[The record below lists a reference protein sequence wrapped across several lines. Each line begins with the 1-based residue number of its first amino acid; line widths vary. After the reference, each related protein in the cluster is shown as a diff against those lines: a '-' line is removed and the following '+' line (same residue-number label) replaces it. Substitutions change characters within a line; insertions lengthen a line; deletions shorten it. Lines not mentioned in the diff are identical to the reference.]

1 MFAGLIILE
10 IPYFLLTNF
19 FSSMTTRSYFLSG
32 FTLGVLFASA
42 KSRLFASLLSLTCP
56 SKGNK
61 LPRGPKFQ
69 TGNPNA
75 KAAHSAKRIFPHYHL
90 TLIYRPV
97 SRPCC
102 KSPSEYLHC
111 QISPLPINRHLI
123 QFVLQG
129 KYMLYP

>member
-10 IPYFLLTNF
+10 IPYFLLTDF

-75 KAAHSAKRIFPHYHL
+75 KAAHPAKRIFPSL
-90 TLIYRPV
+90 
-97 SRPCC
+97 
-102 KSPSEYLHC
+102 SPHSD
-111 QISPLPINRHLI
+111 ISPRVAAMLQVTIRIPSLPD
-123 QFVLQG
+123 FPFA
-129 KYMLYP
+129 Y